1 MYETFFGLREEP
13 FRLTS
18 DPRFFHLAEPHAAA
32 LTTLLEAV
40 TRRKGLVLVT
50 GPCGTGKTMVV
61 HATLHILSA
70 QAKSR
75 QPISTAFVFNPTL
88 SREEFLEMTLAEF
101 AIPCTATS
109 KPARLAALHKM
120 LLERHTLGGTS
131 LLLID
136 EAHLLTDELLE
147 EIRLL
152 SNADTCKEKLLQI
165 VLCGQP
171 ELLTLLSRPESRG
184 LRQRIASACSLRP
197 LVFQEFEA
205 YVAERLH
212 AAGFRGPT
220 SPFPTPVLEEVFRR
234 TEGVPRLI
242 NLFCDACLTIGCKG
256 QKLLIDLAVVEEAAS
271 ALGMNKVYIA
281 QRPVGNIDK
290 VNPVFAPDA
299 ADAMRSII
307 VNGSAHS
314 FAPEEVNLQELSC
327 VALPAE
333 LPVFVADEC
342 SPPNAGINT
351 PIAVRECEAI
361 STPMECSNVSVFLTD
376 SNPAPPATEQKHKE
390 SALYLN
396 LIAGSSGPADPIII
410 ERKANPVTVLTAPP
424 LSGAGSRTEN
434 EPPSTAYG
442 NRIRSVKKHAL
453 TLAAMNQLPVNS
465 RGTSILALLLSWKW
479 GSILWVNRFLL
490 SIPLAKWRSASYA
503 VLRKIGQSAL
513 SVRLLPRRWW
523 LDFRRDWN
531 AMIDALALPKMKRS
545 LLRWLHQP
553 IR

>member
-40 TRRKGLVLVT
+40 TRRKGLILVT

-61 HATLHILSA
+61 HATLHILSD
-70 QAKSR
+70 QAKTR

-109 KPARLAALHKM
+109 KPARLAALHQM
-120 LLERHTLGGTS
+120 LLERHTHGGTS

-152 SNADTCKEKLLQI
+152 SNADTYKEKLLQI

-184 LRQRIASACSLRP
+184 LRQRIASSCSLRP

-212 AAGFRGPT
+212 TAGFRGPT
-220 SPFPTPVLEEVFRR
+220 SPFPTPVLEEIFRR

-271 ALGMNKVYIA
+271 ELGRNELYVA
-281 QRPVGNIDK
+281 QRPAADSAK
-290 VNPVFAPDA
+290 ADPVFAPDT

-307 VNGSAHS
+307 VNSSARP
-314 FAPEEVNLQELSC
+314 FATEEVNLQELSR
-327 VALPAE
+327 AASPAK
-333 LPVFVADEC
+333 LPVFVAVEC
-342 SPPNAGINT
+342 PPLNAGINT
-351 PIAVRECEAI
+351 SIAVRECEAI
-361 STPMECSNVSVFLTD
+361 STSMESSNVSVFLKD
-376 SNPAPPATEQKHKE
+376 LNPAPPVAEQKHKE
-390 SALYLN
+390 SALYLDM
-396 LIAGSSGPADPIII
+396 ITGSSGPADPIIT
-410 ERKANPVTVLTAPP
+410 ERESNPVTVLTAPP
-424 LSGAGSRTEN
+424 LSRAGSRTQN
-434 EPPSTAYG
+434 EPPSTAHS
-442 NRIRSVKKHAL
+442 NRIRSTKKPAL
-453 TLAAMNQLPVNS
+453 TLEAMNQLPVSS
-465 RGTSILALLLSWKW
+465 RRTSILALLLSWKW

-490 SIPLAKWRSASYA
+490 SISLAKWRRVSFS
-503 VLRKIGQSAL
+503 VLRRIGQSAL
-513 SVRLLPRRWW
+513 SIRLLPRRWW
-523 LDFRRDWN
+523 FDFKRDWS
-531 AMIDALALPKMKRS
+531 AMIDAMALPKMKRS